1 MAGSL
6 KYFNYTT
13 DLGDDFAIFQD
24 EDWGELMGN
33 AAPAAETKYK
43 LPGNV
48 EPRYANYSST
58 SGKRTLQ
65 LIIGAADKDLTTV
78 AKTITITAS
87 NGETA
92 GNTDDDTLKLT
103 SVVGERWKPIT
114 SGDTGLT
121 DGDA

>member
-6 KYFNYTT
+6 KYFSYTT

-33 AAPAAETKYK
+33 AAAADTMKYK
-43 LPGNV
+43 LPGNI
-48 EPRYANYSST
+48 EPRYANYSSK

-65 LIIGAADKDLTTV
+65 LIIGDDAKDLTAIPKTV
-78 AKTITITAS
+78 TISTS
-87 NGETA
+87 NGEAA
-92 GNTDDDTLKLT
+92 GNADDDTLNLT
-103 SVVGERWKPIT
+103 STVGERWKPIT
-114 SGDTGLT
+114 TSDTGLA

>member
-6 KYFNYTT
+6 KYFNYVT
-13 DLGDDFAIFQD
+13 DLGDAFAIFQD
-24 EDWGELMGN
+24 EDWGEAMGN
-33 AAPAAETKYK
+33 EAPAAETKYK
-43 LPGNV
+43 LPGNI

-65 LIIGAADKDLTTV
+65 LIIGDNEKDLT
-78 AKTITITAS
+78 AIPKTITITAT

-92 GNTDDDTLKLT
+92 GNADDDTLKLT

-114 SGDTGLT
+114 AGDTGLT